1 MRLSIRLLGERA
13 AAICGEL
20 NKEKNKGRCRL
31 TREMEYAKCIAVLG
45 KILRMG
51 IITEKEYTSTKKYLM
66 NKYRISYIR

>member
-1 MRLSIRLLGERA
+1 MNASIHLFGECA
-13 AAICGEL
+13 VVICGEL

-66 NKYRISYIR
+66 NKYMISYIR